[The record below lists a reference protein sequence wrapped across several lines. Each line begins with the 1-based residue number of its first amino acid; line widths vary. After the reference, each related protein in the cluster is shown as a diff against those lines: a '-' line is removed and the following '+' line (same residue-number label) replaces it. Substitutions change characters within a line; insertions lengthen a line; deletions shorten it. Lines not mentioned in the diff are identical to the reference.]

1 MPRANPKRPPRKL
14 VTRRCGACHN
24 DFDTTRQ
31 KATRCPQ
38 CISQG
43 RRVRYR
49 NCFECGSAFV
59 LFDDTH
65 RNCTT
70 CSDALGLD
78 PSELS
83 PEQLAKCTTCADA
96 LGLDPSEL
104 SPEQLERLKEQE
116 RLAKFTQAR
125 DRQLAWLTQRDKARP
140 ARHDDHNHQY
150 DLTSLGLI

>member
-14 VTRRCGACHN
+14 VTRRCGACHD
-24 DFDTTRQ
+24 DFETTRQ

-38 CISQG
+38 CISEG

-65 RNCTT
+65 MNCTA
-70 CSDALGLD
+70 CS
-78 PSELS
+78 
-83 PEQLAKCTTCADA
+83 DA

-104 SPEQLERLKEQE
+104 SPEQLERLKEEE
-116 RLAKFTQAR
+116 RLAKFTQTR
-125 DRQLAWLTQRDKARP
+125 DRQLAWLTQRDKTRP
-140 ARHDDHNHQY
+140 ARQDTHNHQY